1 MAFSAKY
8 RSRCPNCH
16 RSIEVGQ
23 QIEAQR
29 GQKARHADC
38 NQNAK
43 DEAATQRT
51 VAYARAIG
59 QWLRE
64 NPEPT
69 MSGFAVKHGAPKVEL
84 DGCLTNEEMRYAEA
98 GHAKRSRVWLER
110 KGLLEAFEGSHAAWE
125 QRRARVESMF
135 QEKRGAKS

>member
-38 NQNAK
+38 NQNEK

-51 VAYARAIG
+51 VAYVQTMG

-69 MSGFAVKHGAPKVEL
+69 LSGFAVEHGAPAVDLTVSLTSEEIRFMESEHARRAETWLRRK
-84 DGCLTNEEMRYAEA
+84 CLLA
-98 GHAKRSRVWLER
+98 
-110 KGLLEAFEGSHAAWE
+110 AFERDHAAWE
-125 QRRARVESMF
+125 QKRARVEAMF